1 MQIEL
6 AAVAVIVFYIL
17 SKSGRISISKLVA
30 DNEMYFRRLKES
42 DYEFYVKAKYG
53 DAVNADILFNKRL
66 QNSLIVMLV
75 VFCLLLK
82 NMSYLYFIVV
92 LIVGF
97 AFFKLD
103 YMNLKSYYKR
113 HLHEIDTMLPYYL
126 KGLEI
131 LIQHYTV
138 PVAIGK
144 SLDDAPDIFK
154 DGLKDLINKINAGD
168 DTIEP
173 YMDFA
178 RQYPV
183 RDSMRMMRLLYR
195 LSLGRQERKQEQLLA
210 FSKTISNL
218 QQKARETKYKNRLDK
233 MESKTMSMLI
243 ATGVGVMV
251 LLVISVLILMN
262 ASG

>member
-1 MQIEL
+1 MQIEIAIV
-6 AAVAVIVFYIL
+6 AAIIFYIL
-17 SKSGRISISKLVA
+17 TKSGKISLSKLIA
-30 DNEMYFRRLKES
+30 DNEMYLRRLKEE
-42 DYEFYVKAKYG
+42 DYDFYIRAKYG
-53 DAVNADILFNKRL
+53 DQVNPDILFNKRL
-66 QNSLIVMLV
+66 QNALIVMVL

-82 NMSYLYFIVV
+82 NMSYVYFIVV

-103 YMNLKSYYKR
+103 YINLKSYYRK
-113 HLHEIDTMLPYYL
+113 HLNEIDTMLPYYL

-144 SLDDAPDIFK
+144 SMEDAPDIFK
-154 DGLKDLINKINAGD
+154 DGLKQLINEINAGN

-173 YMDFA
+173 YMNFA
-178 RQYPV
+178 REYPV

-210 FSKTISNL
+210 FSRTISNL
-218 QQKARETKYKNRLDK
+218 QQKARETKYKNRLEK
-233 MESKTMSMLI
+233 MEGKTTKMLI
-243 ATGVGVMV
+243 TTGLGVMV
-251 LLVISVLILMN
+251 LLIIAVLIIMN
-262 ASG
+262 NS